1 MKNVGK
7 LDAKIRYGISVVL
20 ILIGLLLGDP
30 LSSVSIILYVSAVVL
45 AATGAVGFCGL
56 YKLIGVNTCPLE
68 ERK

>member
-7 LDAKIRYGISVVL
+7 LDARIRYVIAAVLVVV
-20 ILIGLLLGDP
+20 GLLLGDP
-30 LSSVSIILYVSAVVL
+30 LATPSIVLYVSGAVL
-45 AATGAVGFCGL
+45 AVTGAVGMCGL

>member
-7 LDAKIRYGISVVL
+7 LDARIRYGIAVVL
-20 ILIGLLLGDP
+20 VIVGLLLDP
-30 LSSVSIILYVSAVVL
+30 LSSTSIILYVSAAVL
-45 AATGAVGFCGL
+45 TVTGAVGMCGL

>member
-7 LDAKIRYGISVVL
+7 LDSRVRYALAGVL
-20 ILIGLLLGDP
+20 VLIGLLLGDP
-30 LSSVSIILYVSAVVL
+30 LSSVSVILYVSGAVL
-45 AATGAVGFCGL
+45 AVTAAVGVCGF